1 MSIYIDFMP
10 EHVYIESSSDDS
22 LVLSYKECEILL
34 KKLMDMDA
42 HRQDAIRDEIN
53 KLINLQ
59 NPKCSKQTE
68 QDIHPGELST
78 PEYQPLNYGYMCK
91 CELGT
96 SMKVGDVAY
105 VNKNGQIISRGKI
118 PVGYV
123 ISTEDNFANILFR
136 KMI

>member
-42 HRQDAIRDEIN
+42 HRQDAIRYEIDENFGISIDNIN
-53 KLINLQ
+53 
-59 NPKCSKQTE
+59 
-68 QDIHPGELST
+68 ELT
-78 PEYQPLNYGYMCK
+78 
-91 CELGT
+91 
-96 SMKVGDVAY
+96 D
-105 VNKNGQIISRGKI
+105 
-118 PVGYV
+118 
-123 ISTEDNFANILFR
+123 EDNFANILFR